1 MPLVLHKMPKV
12 CPVAAQ
18 VITFKN
24 DGAVA
29 LLLGVF
35 ILLQNIH
42 IITGILLLVSD
53 PLALSMLTLVAV
65 GIAALNICWFWWQLI
80 LWYVDFSGSWYYGSE
95 CMLVLRFADPSLD
108 QDSITD
114 H

>member
-1 MPLVLHKMPKV
+1 MPKV

-24 DGAVA
+24 DGAVGP
-29 LLLGVF
+29 LLGVF

-42 IITGILLLVSD
+42 SITGILLLVSD
-53 PLALSMLTLVAV
+53 PLAPSPMLTLVAV
-65 GIAALNICWFWWQLI
+65 GIVALNICWFWWQLI
-80 LWYVDFSGSWYYGSE
+80 LWYVDFGGGWYYGSE
-95 CMLVLRFADPSLD
+95 HMFVLRFANPSLD
-108 QDSITD
+108 QDSITN

>member
-1 MPLVLHKMPKV
+1 M
-12 CPVAAQ
+12 AAQ

-24 DGAVA
+24 NGAVG

-42 IITGILLLVSD
+42 IVTSILLLVSNL
-53 PLALSMLTLVAV
+53 LAPSPMLTLVAV
-65 GIAALNICWFWWQLI
+65 GIAAPNVCWFWWWLI
-80 LWYVDFSGSWYYGSE
+80 LWYVDFGGGWYYGSE
-95 CMLVLRFADPSLD
+95 HMLILRFADPSLD
-108 QDSITD
+108 QDSISD

>member
-1 MPLVLHKMPKV
+1 M
-12 CPVAAQ
+12 AAQ

-24 DGAVA
+24 NGAVG

-42 IITGILLLVSD
+42 IITGILPLVSN
-53 PLALSMLTLVAV
+53 PLALSSMLTLVVV
-65 GIAALNICWFWWQLI
+65 GIAAPNVCWFWGWLI
-80 LWYVDFSGSWYYGSE
+80 LWYVDFGGGWNCGSE
-95 CMLVLRFADPSLD
+95 HMLVLRFTNPSLD

>member
-1 MPLVLHKMPKV
+1 MS
-12 CPVAAQ
+12 AQ

-24 DGAVA
+24 NGAVG

-42 IITGILLLVSD
+42 IITSILLLVSD
-53 PLALSMLTLVAV
+53 PLALSSMLTLVAV
-65 GIAALNICWFWWQLI
+65 GIVALNICWFWWQLI
-80 LWYVDFSGSWYYGSE
+80 LQYVDFGGGWYYGSK
-95 CMLVLRFADPSLD
+95 CMLVLRFADPSLN
-108 QDSITD
+108 QDSIAD

>member
-1 MPLVLHKMPKV
+1 MPKF

-18 VITFKN
+18 VIAFKN
-24 DGAVA
+24 DEAVG

-53 PLALSMLTLVAV
+53 SLVLSFMLTLVVV
-65 GIAALNICWFWWQLI
+65 GIAAPNICWFWWQLI
-80 LWYVDFSGSWYYGSE
+80 LQYVDFGGGWYYGSE
-95 CMLVLRFADPSLD
+95 HMLVLRFADPSLD
-108 QDSITD
+108 QDSIAD